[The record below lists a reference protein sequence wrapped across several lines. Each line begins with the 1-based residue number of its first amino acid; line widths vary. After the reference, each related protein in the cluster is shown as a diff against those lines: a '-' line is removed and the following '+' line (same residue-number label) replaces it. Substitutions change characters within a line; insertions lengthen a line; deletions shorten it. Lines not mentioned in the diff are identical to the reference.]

1 MFLPELHVAQQSR
14 RDKLRVPPPLPP
26 SAAAFHH
33 IYDASVFPP
42 AFDLPSSAVAGCVSD
57 SSPFFNQFE
66 GGGGGGGSGIWKGGD
81 WTSGGPPL
89 HFLAL
94 LPILP
99 TRRGELVFCL
109 SVNKPRPRD
118 SLLDGA
124 NELLLLPSYAGSTTA
139 AWTTGLPVNGSGKGE
154 GVFCGA
160 ASSES
165 TQGLVLSLSSNP
177 PQRYASGDGG
187 AIAEGGSQVGG
198 LWGPFT
204 GYATVLKCSKFLKPA
219 QQLLDEF
226 CILGDWFDV
235 I

>member
-1 MFLPELHVAQQSR
+1 MSWVEGMISKLFLESKDWSERLLYWFSMLISLTSGNPYLTPPGHSSHPINNSISR
-14 RDKLRVPPPLPP
+14 RPLSP
-26 SAAAFHH
+26 S
-33 IYDASVFPP
+33 P
-42 AFDLPSSAVAGCVSD
+42 
-57 SSPFFNQFE
+57 
-66 GGGGGGGSGIWKGGD
+66 
-81 WTSGGPPL
+81 TSGGPPL

-99 TRRGELVFCL
+99 ARRGELVFCL

-139 AWTTGLPVNGSGKGE
+139 AWTTGLPDNGSGKGE